1 MISRLHIVDEFNRDM
16 YDYIIASDE
25 KVLDS
30 VTGHH
35 SGILL
40 FLKTATSALSLNFE
54 CHCVYSTV
62 FLFL

>member
-25 KVLDS
+25 TVLDS

-40 FLKTATSALSLNFE
+40 FLKTATSA
-54 CHCVYSTV
+54 
-62 FLFL
+62 